1 MIISFL
7 YKIKKYWLTNKI
19 GKLWYNFIM
28 KFASIDVGLK
38 RIGIALCLDGSI
50 VLPQDAILRKNRNQ
64 AARDINT
71 FLKEWEIE
79 KLIVGLPKGGASE
92 EEMERRITHFVSLL
106 ELQIPVA
113 YQDEQGSS
121 FEAKEMTKGDFK
133 HKKDGRID
141 SVAAKIIL
149 ERYLKI

>member
-1 MIISFL
+1 M
-7 YKIKKYWLTNKI
+7 
-19 GKLWYNFIM
+19 KL
-28 KFASIDVGLK
+28 ASIDVGLK
-38 RIGIALCLDGSI
+38 RIGIALCLDEKI

-79 KLIVGLPKGGASE
+79 KLIVGLPKGGSSE
-92 EEMERRITHFVSLL
+92 EEMERRIKHFVSLL
-106 ELQIPVA
+106 ELQIPVD

-133 HKKDGRID
+133 HKKDGRLD

-149 ERYLKI
+149 ERYLDI

>member
-1 MIISFL
+1 MV
-7 YKIKKYWLTNKI
+7 KQ
-19 GKLWYNFIM
+19 
-28 KFASIDVGLK
+28 ASIDVGLK
-38 RIGIALCLDGSI
+38 RIGVAICLDGSI

-79 KLIVGLPKGGASE
+79 QLIVGLPKGGSSE
-92 EEMERRITHFVSLL
+92 EEMERRIKHFVSLL
-106 ELQIPVA
+106 ELQIPVD

-121 FEAKEMTKGDFK
+121 FEAKELTMGDFK
-133 HKKDGRID
+133 HKKDGRLD